1 MQPSIDGTEP
11 MYIHRTST
19 GKFKID
25 QPVTVIDWAS
35 VPSLL
40 TVSYNRMF
48 LVDQEGPF
56 TLGLAKKVVPAGGL
70 MRPSAV
76 LSWQQ
81 RISFAAYNNF
91 RLTVMTFPNVI
102 PKISK
107 KKKLKVLK
115 CQPGWTFFDKRCY
128 KILEEPRNGDAFS
141 MEVACT
147 SLPGRNARLT
157 SIGSLDE
164 HDFLYDMA
172 PPNSNTWVGS
182 VYTLPTV
189 NGVMVQPDLG
199 WFWTDLKTPWNF
211 TYWAEGEPGNDGGS
225 TLCLALRKTDEAE
238 QKNNGW
244 VAMDCMNKNYGI
256 CRKAAKKK
264 TAKPTKPP
272 TPYPTL
278 SPSPEPTPV
287 DTTTGSVTG
296 SATETGTGA
305 PSLLFV
311 FSVSASA
318 LMQFSPVRLFL
329 VSVCLF
335 LLSYWRVVDRDRS
348 SSYSRRWSDDRRR
361 WVVYRRYGGVGHHHV
376 SNRMG
381 WHDRD
386 NHGHGRNSDWLVNC
400 DGKWNNCHWPASYS
414 WRWRNDWRHWVV
426 YRRYWGVGHHHVS
439 NRMGWHYRDNHGHG
453 CNNNRDCYGDIYRS
467 TRDNRHRRQHRRH
480 RVVHHGHWRVVHNLE
495 RHGLERHHR
504 NRQRD
509 GNVNVIRNFKCDGA
523 WRRDKHWRRCH
534 RHRRQRNRRRLATS
548 PLSDDAPP

>member
-1 MQPSIDGTEP
+1 

-278 SPSPEPTPV
+278 SPSPEPTPM
-287 DTTTGSVTG
+287 DTTTGGSGTG
-296 SATETGTGA
+296 IATGTETGTESGTSESFSDFCDALRARASQCPPVQFARSHDSCSFVYVRCRCVSSHQVLLGRRQQGQA
-305 PSLLFV
+305 PQGQ
-311 FSVSASA
+311 SA
-318 LMQFSPVRLFL
+318 LERQPGT
-329 VSVCLF
+329 
-335 LLSYWRVVDRDRS
+335 VDGGRTGLGGGPPRHQ
-348 SSYSRRWSDDRRR
+348 RQ
-361 WVVYRRYGGVGHHHV
+361 GGVALP
-376 SNRMG
+376 R
-381 WHDRD
+381 RPQAR
-386 NHGHGRNSDWLVNC
+386 GR
-400 DGKWNNCHWPASYS
+400 
-414 WRWRNDWRHWVV
+414 
-426 YRRYWGVGHHHVS
+426 
-439 NRMGWHYRDNHGHG
+439 
-453 CNNNRDCYGDIYRS
+453 
-467 TRDNRHRRQHRRH
+467 
-480 RVVHHGHWRVVHNLE
+480 
-495 RHGLERHHR
+495 
-504 NRQRD
+504 
-509 GNVNVIRNFKCDGA
+509 
-523 WRRDKHWRRCH
+523 
-534 RHRRQRNRRRLATS
+534 
-548 PLSDDAPP
+548 